1 METKF
6 NVFEVLQIAEKI
18 EYDGAKFYLETAQ
31 LLDDPELRNIYYE
44 LADWKAKHVKMYA
57 RMRREFSEKTGEF
70 GTFDPDNYV
79 LSHPRVMAGLAV
91 FTKKPV
97 SVKGL
102 TGRGGKEEILKDA
115 IGRAKEATIFYQGLK
130 GFARD
135 PASEDALDKIIRE
148 ESRHIHLLTEEFKQ
162 R

>member
-1 METKF
+1 MYGRVKR
-6 NVFEVLQIAEKI
+6 EV
-18 EYDGAKFYLETAQ
+18 
-31 LLDDPELRNIYYE
+31 
-44 LADWKAKHVKMYA
+44 
-57 RMRREFSEKTGEF
+57 SEKAGEV

-91 FTKKPV
+91 FTKRPV

-148 ESRHIHLLTEEFKQ
+148 EGRHIHLLTEEFKQ